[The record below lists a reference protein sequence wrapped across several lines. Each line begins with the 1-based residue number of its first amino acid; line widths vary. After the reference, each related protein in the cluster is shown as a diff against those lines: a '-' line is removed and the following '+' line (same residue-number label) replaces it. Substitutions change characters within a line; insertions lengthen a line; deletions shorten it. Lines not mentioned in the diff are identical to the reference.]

1 MVLVEDIV
9 EAVRLVIGRTT
20 GVRGGMREGDEN
32 DGRVDELA
40 RADGGVEMPDLG
52 GRKPA
57 R

>member
-32 DGRVDELA
+32 DGRVDERA